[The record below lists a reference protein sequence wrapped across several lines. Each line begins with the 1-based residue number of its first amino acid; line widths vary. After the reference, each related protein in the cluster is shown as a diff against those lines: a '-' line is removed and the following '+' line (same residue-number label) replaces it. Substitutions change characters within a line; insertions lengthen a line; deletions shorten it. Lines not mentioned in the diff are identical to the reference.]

1 MDDHDDNILFYH
13 HGHSHRG
20 MGATSYKNTKIIN
33 PGSLM
38 ETDTFATID
47 LSCKDKKWK
56 IDKISFEFM
65 ES

>member
-1 MDDHDDNILFYH
+1 
-13 HGHSHRG
+13 

-47 LSCKDKKWK
+47 LSCKEKKWK

-65 ES
+65 KS